1 MTETPLYRRRMFEVD
16 EERDTVVKWE
26 CANCE
31 FSVRATAT
39 DLQCGFRFEC
49 PECGGN
55 VTGRPEDIEERMKR
69 RARDAAAR
77 RVQDGE
83 DR

>member
-1 MTETPLYRRRMFEVD
+1 MTGVPAHRRRMFEVD
-16 EERDTVVKWE
+16 DRLQVAEWE

-31 FSVRATAT
+31 FSVRATAS

-49 PECGGN
+49 PECDGN
-55 VTGRPEDIEERMKR
+55 VTGWPCE
-69 RARDAAAR
+69 
-77 RVQDGE
+77 DGE